1 MLYIMDQSSLPLSLD
16 YSEKTIETVLLLISN
31 QNNQI
36 RENGIT
42 IFQSLFTVMTIPS
55 IDILLQGIVGIALR
69 EDGMYLLLIS
79 YLFYRLTDYEV
90 DITASHLSLLYDC
103 I

>member
-1 MLYIMDQSSLPLSLD
+1 MLYIMVQSSLPLSLD
-16 YSEKTIETVLLLISN
+16 YSEKTIETILLLISN

-69 EDGMYLLLIS
+69 EDGMYIS
-79 YLFYRLTDYEV
+79 INFFIYS
-90 DITASHLSLLYDC
+90 IG
-103 I
+103 